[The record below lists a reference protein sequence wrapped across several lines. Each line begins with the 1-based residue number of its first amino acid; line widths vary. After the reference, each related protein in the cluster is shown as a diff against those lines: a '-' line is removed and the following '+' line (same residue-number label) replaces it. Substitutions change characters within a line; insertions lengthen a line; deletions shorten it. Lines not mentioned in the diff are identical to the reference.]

1 MPYPTTERLLTLHG
15 LRLSGLAAA
24 DEIAGRHALDATL
37 VEGLLA
43 AAQDEGLARHRG
55 RPMTGWLLT
64 PEGRV
69 VDARMVAE
77 ELAAAGVRPAVED
90 AYDRIRRL
98 QPTMQRIRADWE
110 WTDTTTY
117 RSNDHAD
124 ETYDAAVVDRLV
136 AFHQE
141 AIPIWSG
148 LAAVLDRFL
157 TYGPRFDA
165 ALTNVQAGRFDWF
178 TQPLIDS
185 YHTVWFE
192 LHEDLL
198 VTLGIE
204 RSKEDMF

>member
-1 MPYPTTERLLTLHG
+1 
-15 LRLSGLAAA
+15 
-24 DEIAGRHALDATL
+24 
-37 VEGLLA
+37 
-43 AAQDEGLARHRG
+43 
-55 RPMTGWLLT
+55 MTGWLLT
-64 PEGRV
+64 PEGRA
-69 VDARMVAE
+69 VDAVMVAD
-77 ELAAAGVRPAVED
+77 ELVAAGVRPAVEA
-90 AYDRIRRL
+90 AYDRVRRL
-98 QPTMQRIRADWE
+98 QPTMLRIRADWE

-117 RSNDHAD
+117 RSNDHTDAG
-124 ETYDAAVVDRLV
+124 YDAALVDRL
-136 AFHQE
+136 AALHHE
-141 AIPIWSG
+141 AAPAWID

-165 ALTNVQAGRFDWF
+165 ALTSVQTGRFDWF